1 MRHGFTLLEISIV
14 LVVGAL
20 LAALVFPSA
29 RRTLDQIAT
38 DRASSEVLMF
48 YNEVRM
54 AAVSRA
60 TAVEIAFSEDTLWAT
75 YRGVRD
81 SLFRVVPGPARF
93 GVSMDV
99 RRSIIMIYPTGLG
112 WGAANTKLVF
122 RRGEAAESLTTSR
135 LGRIKRW

>member
-1 MRHGFTLLEISIV
+1 MRLGFTLFEVSLV

-20 LAALVFPSA
+20 LSALAFPPV

-38 DRASSEVLMF
+38 DRASGEVLMF
-48 YNEVRM
+48 YNEARL
-54 AAVSRA
+54 AAVSRS

-81 SLFRVVPGPARF
+81 SLFRIVAGPARH
-93 GVSMDV
+93 GVRMEVS
-99 RRSIIMIYPTGLG
+99 RSTIMVYPTGLG